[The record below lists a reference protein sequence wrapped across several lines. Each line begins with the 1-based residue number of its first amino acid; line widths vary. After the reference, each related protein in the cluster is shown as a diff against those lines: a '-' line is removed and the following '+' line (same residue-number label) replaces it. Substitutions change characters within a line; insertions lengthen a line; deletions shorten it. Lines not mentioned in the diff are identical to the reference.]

1 MIETFNLV
9 VNHQRS
15 LFWGTKP
22 VHYSPLNIILLFNM
36 LKHAIPLKEL
46 YNVRAES
53 FLQNTGNQR
62 F

>member
-1 MIETFNLV
+1 
-9 VNHQRS
+9 
-15 LFWGTKP
+15 
-22 VHYSPLNIILLFNM
+22 M

-62 F
+62 FWKPWSLLMFILFTVVTYYLSKPE